1 MTTPTSSVPF
11 SDRLTAAV
19 RRCRN
24 PVVVG
29 LDPRVEQLPAGLQPA
44 DHSASASAA
53 AYRTFC
59 CGVIDAVAAL
69 VPAVKPQIA
78 FFEARRGKLHGFRFR
93 DPFDF
98 KSCAPSATPTANDQI
113 LGAGDGE
120 RVTFS
125 LLKAYGAGE
134 TAYLRPISKPV
145 AGSAL
150 VAIDGAPLAPG
161 AFTVAS
167 ESGIVTLD
175 AAPVL
180 GAVVSAG
187 FIFDTPVRFDIDRLD
202 LSIDGFGAGHAVAI
216 PLVEVRA

>member
-1 MTTPTSSVPF
+1 MTAFHEVSLALPFALGASGGPERRVDIVTLGSGAEARNTPWAHGRRRY
-11 SDRLTAAV
+11 DIGGAV
-19 RRCRN
+19 RT
-24 PVVVG
+24 
-29 LDPRVEQLPAGLQPA
+29 LDQMHEL
-44 DHSASASAA
+44 
-53 AYRTFC
+53 
-59 CGVIDAVAAL
+59 
-69 VPAVKPQIA
+69 IA

-202 LSIDGFGAGHAVAI
+202 MSIDGFGAGHAVAI